1 MANLKKYTLKQMGR
15 VAKEAYREIEKSGY
29 KNYVDQSKFEN
40 NFSYNFESSK
50 DMMREMRRR
59 INEILDGQIIKDGTK
74 VGSWIFT
81 CPQELLGNPALERKY
96 FDVSKSFCEER
107 YGKENIIDAVIH
119 RDETTPHMTVY
130 VVPECTS
137 RKTGRRTVST
147 ASCFTRKD
155 LQSFHPDF
163 EKVLQKEFGMK
174 GLGSNG
180 KTKENKD
187 ITDLKYDTVQQL
199 REENEILQKENA
211 ALQAAN
217 EALEAQVKDLQARVS
232 EKPEKASETPQKP
245 SESVKAEQKVERVP
259 KVSESPQKPPKAS
272 LLFSFYRAEVK
283 DDKEVMKHIRKMYH
297 VYYPE
302 SDFESEYRQYQVD
315 QKTRRDRHVTV
326 RTDDRQDDYQLQ

>member
-29 KNYVDQSKFEN
+29 KNYVDSKKSEN
-40 NFSYNFESSK
+40 NFSYNFGSSK

-59 INEILDGQIIKDGTK
+59 INEILAGQIIKDGTK

-81 CPQELLGNPALERKY
+81 CPQELLGDEKQEKKY
-96 FDVSKSFCEER
+96 FDVSKRFCEER
-107 YGKENIIDAVIH
+107 YGKENIIDCVIH

-130 VVPECTS
+130 TVPECIS
-137 RKTGRRTVST
+137 RKTGRKTVST
-147 ASCFTRKD
+147 ASCFTQKD

-199 REENEILQKENA
+199 REENA
-211 ALQAAN
+211 ALRAEN

-232 EKPEKASETPQKP
+232 EKPEKTPQKA
-245 SESVKAEQKVERVP
+245 SESVKVEQKVKRVQ
-259 KVSESPQKPPKAS
+259 KASESLQKPQIFRPQKAS
-272 LLFSFYRAEVK
+272 LLFSYMRAAEK
-283 DDKEVMKHIRKMYH
+283 GDKEVMHHNKKMYET
-297 VYYPE
+297 YFPE
-302 SDFESEYRQYQVD
+302 SNFETEYERYKADQREKRVRQSS
-315 QKTRRDRHVTV
+315 TIAI
-326 RTDDRQDDYQLQ
+326 RTDDRQGDYQRE